1 MTPDPAPT
9 LRDHLREQPPQDFK
23 VKAGWRALIQALR
36 LRRRLGG
43 PASAFA
49 SQQAVDRALSRPLLA
64 PDVADLSAVKSGLKA
79 LLLSDLDEEARC
91 AQAQAVDAAL
101 ERLLPQEAQEPLWV
115 AVTGWPTGVN
125 AATRARIVGV
135 DPPLP
140 GPLPPLAAAR
150 LRHRLHGLVLAG
162 FTLQVEVALPD
173 GQVLPA
179 LPREARADTG
189 RWGRAA
195 PWLPHLDEEGR
206 YSLTPRPIAEAQAR
220 RLKGQAGVIDL
231 FCGCGGNALAFV
243 LAGLPVVAVDRDA
256 GRLDL
261 ARRNAAALK
270 IPTPPSFCLG
280 RAEDVLPG
288 LIAAHPDWVLFVDP
302 PWGGPGEL
310 APDLDALLP
319 DTGLRALI
327 LSHPRLMMKLPRAF
341 DLRALPPRAG
351 GFTLRLE
358 LGEDEGGDGQ
368 TVRML
373 TVSAG
378 LGG

>member
-36 LRRRLGG
+36 LSRRRGG
-43 PASAFA
+43 PASAYA
-49 SQQAVDRALSRPLLA
+49 SQQAVDRALSRTLPA
-64 PDVADLSAVKSGLKA
+64 PDTADLSTVKAGLKA
-79 LLLSDLDEEARC
+79 LLLAELDEADRC

-101 ERLLPQEAQEPLWV
+101 HRLLPQEARDPLWV
-115 AVTGWPTGVN
+115 AVTGWPPGVN
-125 AATRARIVGV
+125 AATQARIVGGSA
-135 DPPLP
+135 PLP
-140 GPLPPLAAAR
+140 GPLSALDAAR

-162 FTLQVEVALPD
+162 FTLQVEIALPQ

-206 YSLTPRPIAEAQAR
+206 YSLTPRPIADAQAR

-231 FCGCGGNALAFV
+231 FCGCGGNALAFAR
-243 LAGLPVVAVDRDA
+243 AGLAVVAVDADP

-261 ARRNAAALK
+261 ARRNATALK
-270 IPTPPSFCLG
+270 IPTPPSFRLG
-280 RAEDVLPG
+280 RAEDLLPG
-288 LIAAHPDWVLFVDP
+288 LIAAHPDWALFVDP

-310 APDLDALLP
+310 APALDALLP
-319 DTGLRALI
+319 DPGLRDLI
-327 LSHPRLMMKLPRAF
+327 LCHPRLMMKLPRAF

-351 GFTLRLE
+351 GVTLHLE